1 MRRYGML
8 VGCGAVALLM
18 GVMVSEAQV
27 GGGKGKGGGR
37 GARAGAG
44 VDAVDDPVA
53 LLRRADVKK
62 ELEVTDEQMEKLPG
76 AVMKAV
82 GEVLNTKQ
90 LARFTQ
96 IDLQKRGTG
105 AFKDAQVRKDLKIT
119 ESQVKS
125 IDEILA
131 DSAKEAKEIFK
142 DAQENKNLKGVQ
154 EKIIGLNKETKE
166 KIFGVLT
173 ADQKNAYKELV
184 GEEFK
189 FEKGGKGFGKKKD
202 TSDK

>member
-8 VGCGAVALLM
+8 VTCGAVALLM
-18 GVMVSEAQV
+18 CVMVSEAQV

-37 GARAGAG
+37 AARAGIG
-44 VDAVDDPVA
+44 GVDDPVA

-90 LARFTQ
+90 LARFKQ
-96 IDLQKRGTG
+96 LDLQKRGTG
-105 AFKDAQVRKDLKIT
+105 AFKDALVRKDLKIT
-119 ESQVKS
+119 ESQVKN

-131 DSAKEAKEIFK
+131 DAGKEAKEIFK
-142 DAQENKNLKGVQ
+142 DAQDTKNLKGLQ
-154 EKIIGLNKETKE
+154 EKMTGLNKETKE
-166 KIFGVLT
+166 KVFSVLT
-173 ADQKNAYKELV
+173 ADQKKAYKELV

-189 FEKGGKGFGKKKD
+189 FEKGGKGFGKKGA
-202 TSDK
+202 DK